1 MLLIVQLV
9 VEEYFVG
16 LLPGESFSNAIT
28 LDFRLPVFL
37 LSSVRTFYSIFGTYV
52 QYCQRDCNSFP
63 RGFSVMTAPLHHV
76 LCYSLLVGE
85 FKRPFVLLLPV
96 KLFFHVTRFV
106 VRLPVIYLSTLH
118 VSLDTLCQYFERDS
132 SSFARGHFAM
142 TLPLRSD

>member
-1 MLLIVQLV
+1 M
-9 VEEYFVG
+9 G

-37 LSSVRTFYSIFGTYV
+37 LSSVRTFYSIFGTYA

-63 RGFSVMTAPLHHV
+63 RGFSAMTVPLHHV
-76 LCYSLLVGE
+76 LCYSLLVGD
-85 FKRPFVLLLPV
+85 FKRTFVLILPGTSI
-96 KLFFHVTRFV
+96 FHVTRFV

-118 VSLDTLCQYFERDS
+118 VSLDTCQYFERDS

-142 TLPLRSD
+142 TPPLRSD